1 MFDNAQDTLLFLGIV
16 VGAIGLIGGAVHYYW
31 NNGRMIMKNYS
42 TIREAAK
49 LEEVPY
55 TVIQGWARRNYIRSI
70 RVGQGGCHRL
80 SGEQGMLMYHN
91 VVHDLDVSSLAQLWR
106 SQNPAKPKYLTASQY
121 VRHNR
126 KMKGHANS

>member
-1 MFDNAQDTLLFLGIV
+1 MIDNAQDAMLFLGI
-16 VGAIGLIGGAVHYYW
+16 ALATIGLIVGAVNYYY

-80 SGEQGMLMYHN
+80 SGEQGMLVYHN
-91 VVHDLDVSSLAQLWR
+91 VVHDFDVSSLAQLWR
-106 SQNPAKPKYLTASQY
+106 DNNPAKPKYLTASQY

-126 KMKGHANS
+126 KMKKGHAS

>member
-1 MFDNAQDTLLFLGIV
+1 MFDNAQDTLLFLGI
-16 VGAIGLIGGAVHYYW
+16 ALATIGLIGGAVHYYW
-31 NNGRMIMKNYS
+31 NGRLVLKNYS

-49 LEEVPY
+49 VEAVPY
-55 TVIQGWARRNYIRSI
+55 TVIQGWVRREYVRSI

-91 VVHDLDVSSLAQLWR
+91 VVHDYDVSRMAQFWR
-106 SQNPAKPKYLTASQY
+106 DNNPAKPKYLTASQY

>member
-1 MFDNAQDTLLFLGIV
+1 
-16 VGAIGLIGGAVHYYW
+16 
-31 NNGRMIMKNYS
+31 MKNYS

-55 TVIQGWARRNYIRSI
+55 TVIQGWVRREYVRSI

-91 VVHDLDVSSLAQLWR
+91 VVHDFDVSRMAQFWR
-106 SQNPAKPKYLTASQY
+106 DNNPAKPKYLTSSQY

-126 KMKGHANS
+126 KMKGHANTNS

>member
-1 MFDNAQDTLLFLGIV
+1 MFDNAQDTLLFLGIAL
-16 VGAIGLIGGAVHYYW
+16 AILGLIGGAVHYYW
-31 NNGRMIMKNYS
+31 NGRLVLKNYS

-49 LEEVPY
+49 VEAVPY
-55 TVIQGWARRNYIRSI
+55 TVIQGWVRREYVRSI

-91 VVHDLDVSSLAQLWR
+91 VVHDFDVSSMAQLWR
-106 SQNPAKPKYLTASQY
+106 SQNPAKPKYLTSSQY

>member
-1 MFDNAQDTLLFLGIV
+1 MFDTAQDTLLFLGI
-16 VGAIGLIGGAVHYYW
+16 AAATIGLIGGAVYYYG
-31 NNGRMIMKNYS
+31 NNGRMVMKNYS

-49 LEEVPY
+49 YEEVPY
-55 TVIQGWARRNYIRSI
+55 TVIQAWARRKYIRSI

-106 SQNPAKPKYLTASQY
+106 SQNPAKPKYLTSSQY
-121 VRHNR
+121 VRYNR
-126 KMKGHANS
+126 KMKGHAKS

>member
-1 MFDNAQDTLLFLGIV
+1 MFDNAQDTLLFLGI
-16 VGAIGLIGGAVHYYW
+16 ALATIGLIGGAVHYYR
-31 NNGRMIMKNYS
+31 NGRLVLKNYS

-49 LEEVPY
+49 VEAVPY
-55 TVIQGWARRNYIRSI
+55 TVIQGWVRREYVRSI

-106 SQNPAKPKYLTASQY
+106 DNNPAKPKYLTSSQY
-121 VRHNR
+121 VRYNR
-126 KMKGHANS
+126 KMKGHAKS

>member
-1 MFDNAQDTLLFLGIV
+1 MFDNAQDTLLFLGI
-16 VGAIGLIGGAVHYYW
+16 ALATLGLIGGAVHYYW
-31 NNGRMIMKNYS
+31 NGRLVLKNYS

-49 LEEVPY
+49 VEAVPY
-55 TVIQGWARRNYIRSI
+55 TVIQGWVRREYVRSI

-91 VVHDLDVSSLAQLWR
+91 VVHDFDVSSMAQLWR
-106 SQNPAKPKYLTASQY
+106 SQNPAKPKYLTSSQY

>member
-1 MFDNAQDTLLFLGIV
+1 MFDNAQDTLLFLGIA
-16 VGAIGLIGGAVHYYW
+16 VGAIGLIGGAMQYFGKRRHY
-31 NNGRMIMKNYS
+31 MKNYS

-49 LEEVPY
+49 VEAVPY
-55 TVIQGWARRNYIRSI
+55 TVIQGWVRREYVRSI

-91 VVHDLDVSSLAQLWR
+91 VVHDYDVSRMAQFWR
-106 SQNPAKPKYLTASQY
+106 DNNPAKPKYLTSSQY